1 MPIKRWLEFHRTP
14 HDQVHQVLLDYA
26 NLAQHSLHGDFYGF
40 TDADIADIFIA
51 KHKAGL
57 EVGVVSD
64 HTQAAGKTQHAL
76 LQRLVDAGV
85 SVTIATAP
93 SGAINHVKYLI
104 IDGILGA
111 NDNASYAILGSLN
124 PTSSGEKQENF
135 FFAIN
140 DPVIV
145 DDLYQQYLEAQAVGA
160 KHPQWQLHPDTSQPP
175 TVPLDVAAA
184 ETPPEDGDAPS

>member
-1 MPIKRWLEFHRTP
+1 MAIKRWTEFHRTP
-14 HDQVHQVLLDYA
+14 HDAVHQTLLDYCA
-26 NLAQHSLHGDFYGF
+26 MAQHSLHADVYGF
-40 TDADIADIFIA
+40 TDGDIADIFIA
-51 KHKAGL
+51 KHQSGL

-64 HTQAAGKTQHAL
+64 HTQAAGKAQHAL

-85 SVTIATAP
+85 SVTIATSP
-93 SGAINHVKYLI
+93 TGAINHVKYLI

-145 DDLYQQYLEAQAVGA
+145 ADLYQQYLEAQAVGV
-160 KHPQWQLHPDTSQPP
+160 KHPQWQLSP
-175 TVPLDVAAA
+175 T
-184 ETPPEDGDAPS
+184 GKG